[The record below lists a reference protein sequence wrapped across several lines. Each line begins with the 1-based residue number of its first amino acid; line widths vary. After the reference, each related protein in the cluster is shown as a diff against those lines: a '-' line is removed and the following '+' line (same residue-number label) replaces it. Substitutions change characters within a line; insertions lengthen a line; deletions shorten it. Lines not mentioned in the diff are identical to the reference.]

1 MVGCR
6 DRQNWQSIFAF
17 CRRTG
22 HQQTIATPTRSK
34 RWREV
39 AARHT
44 LTITAVRSLACTRML
59 HIHLRNLPRDQ
70 GVGYG
75 GRPTLVWSAV
85 SPTQKSKKLA
95 RTNLRS
101 PHTSQRWVDARRG
114 TVSPRERVED
124 RRAATLCTLHNS
136 PGMVSCGRPLDTL
149 HCNPAV
155 EKRTLLIESV
165 KFRAQKNVH
174 RKF

>member
-1 MVGCR
+1 VLGGGRDHTLMVGCR

-22 HQQTIATPTRSK
+22 HQQTIATPTHSK
-34 RWREV
+34 RWRGV

-75 GRPTLVWSAV
+75 GARTPDRPTLLWSAV

-95 RTNLRS
+95 HEFAIASHITEVGGRQERYCEPSRESSRQTRS
-101 PHTSQRWVDARRG
+101 HAVHIAQLTWHGVLWTSA
-114 TVSPRERVED
+114 
-124 RRAATLCTLHNS
+124 
-136 PGMVSCGRPLDTL
+136 
-149 HCNPAV
+149 
-155 EKRTLLIESV
+155 
-165 KFRAQKNVH
+165 
-174 RKF
+174 